1 MQSLGT
7 IYNSSK
13 IKKQNLIKR
22 FFRQV
27 KRFEDKY
34 LVRTSPDGND
44 SLDQGG
50 GSPHA
55 AGGGQT
61 TPLQLKSSIHP
72 KIIDFTYNL
81 SRDTRL
87 LTE

>member
-1 MQSLGT
+1 MKSLGN

-13 IKKQNLIKR
+13 IKKQNNIKR
-22 FFRQV
+22 FFHQV

-34 LVRTSPDGND
+34 LVKTSPVGND
-44 SLDQGG
+44 SVEQG
-50 GSPHA
+50 GSPNSV
-55 AGGGQT
+55 GGGHT
-61 TPLQLKSSIHP
+61 APLQLKSSIHP

>member
-1 MQSLGT
+1 M
-7 IYNSSK
+7 YESSK
-13 IKKQNLIKR
+13 VKKQNLIKR
-22 FFRQV
+22 FFHQV

-34 LVRTSPDGND
+34 LVKTSLDGND

-50 GSPHA
+50 SLHG
-55 AGGGQT
+55 AGGGHA

-87 LTE
+87 LSE

>member
-22 FFRQV
+22 FFHQV

-34 LVRTSPDGND
+34 LVRTSQDGNE
-44 SLDQGG
+44 SLDRQG
-50 GSPHA
+50 GSPLA
-55 AGGGQT
+55 AGGGHT

>member
-22 FFRQV
+22 FFHQV

-44 SLDQGG
+44 SLDHGE

>member
-7 IYNSSK
+7 LYNSSK

-22 FFRQV
+22 FFHQV

-34 LVRTSPDGND
+34 LVRTSTDGND
-44 SLDQGG
+44 SLDQGVG
-50 GSPHA
+50 PHA
-55 AGGGQT
+55 AVGGQT

-87 LTE
+87 LSE